1 MRQNLKSLAPILW
14 GVIIAFII
22 SIFAVWGGSGRLGES
37 RGSNT
42 IVTVGKEKVSADIY
56 IQNLRQR
63 LESMQREFNELDANF
78 IQQLNIPQQVLEQI
92 IQQSVVLQIAKEMG
106 IQASAEE
113 VRAKVKSFPVFQKD
127 GQFVG
132 FDEYQKFLSWNRISP
147 SEFEQSLTKDIIA
160 EKTIAVLTAGM
171 AVTKAEVWEN
181 YQKTQNSAKLE
192 YFLIEADKMELAK
205 PATPDELQTFFSEN
219 QENYTIPEKRNGTYV
234 FFDTEEIKSQIL
246 LDEGEIEQYY
256 QGNLEQFKDP
266 EKIQASRIFL
276 PLQEKEAPL
285 VLAEAQDILN
295 RINQGEDFG
304 ALAKSYSQDDKAENN
319 GDWGLY
325 EWKSLTQAE
334 QDQITAQDQG
344 QISEVIEL
352 EDGMAIVKTTLKEPA
367 VQKTLAQVSGQIRAL
382 LADQKAKDKAYAD
395 VDALLQSARK
405 ENNLD
410 VAAQKMGYKIKR
422 TGLLKEGDPIDE
434 IDPSGSISRALF
446 MLEEKAVSDPIYTF
460 KGAGLVQLQLTESSR
475 PAAFDEV
482 EAEVAE
488 ELNLTRKQEL
498 ALTQATSLQ
507 QEAARRGMETTAD
520 RHELEYKTIEEH
532 KKEQYL
538 AVIGENPEVD
548 EIAFSLEL
556 NQLSDPV
563 KYENGYIILR
573 VLDRKE
579 VTREDLEDNF
589 AEERDN
595 LLNVERNKFFQS
607 YYYRMRELKGIK
619 PNYELFLRLNSD
631 ILSRFER

>member
-42 IVTVGKEKVSADIY
+42 IVTIGKEKISADVY
-56 IQNLRQR
+56 IQSLRQR

-92 IQQSVVLQIAKEMG
+92 IQQSVVLQIAREMG

-147 SEFEQSLTKDIIA
+147 SEFEKSLTKDIIA
-160 EKTIAVLTAGM
+160 EKTIQVLTAGM
-171 AVTKAEVWEN
+171 AVTKAEIWEN
-181 YQKTQNSAKLE
+181 YQKTKNTAKLE
-192 YFLIEADKMELAK
+192 YVLIEADKMELVK
-205 PATPDELQTFFSEN
+205 PATQDELKTFFSEN
-219 QENYTIPEKRNGTYV
+219 KDNYTIPEKRNGTYI
-234 FFDTEEIKSQIL
+234 FIDTEEIKSQIL

-256 QGNLEQFKDP
+256 QANLEQFKDS
-266 EKIQASRIFL
+266 EQIQASRIFL
-276 PLQEKEAPL
+276 PLEEKESSL
-285 VLAEAQDILN
+285 VLAEAQDILK
-295 RINQGEDFG
+295 RIKQGEDFG
-304 ALAKSYSQDDKAENN
+304 ALAKSYSQDAKADSN

-325 EWKSLTQAE
+325 EWKSLTQPE
-334 QDQITAQDQG
+334 QDQINNLNQG
-344 QISEVIEL
+344 EVSEVIEL
-352 EDGMAIVKTTLKEPA
+352 ENGMAIVKTTLKEPA
-367 VQKTLAQVSGQIRAL
+367 VQKTLAQVSGQIQAL
-382 LADQKAKDKAYAD
+382 LSDQKAKDRAYAD
-395 VDALLQSARK
+395 IDALLQNARK

-410 VAAQKMGYKIKR
+410 IAAQKMGNKIKR
-422 TGLLKEGDPIDE
+422 TGLLKEGDPIEE

-446 MLEEKAVSDPIYTF
+446 ALEDKGISDQIYTF
-460 KGAGLVQLQLTESSR
+460 KGAGIVQLQLTEPSR
-475 PAAFDEV
+475 PATFSEV
-482 EAEVAE
+482 ETEVAE
-488 ELNLTRKQEL
+488 ELNLARKQEL
-498 ALTQATSLQ
+498 ALAQAAALK
-507 QEAARRGMETTAD
+507 QESSRRGMEATAE
-520 RHELEYKTIEEH
+520 RHELEFKTIEEH

-548 EIAFSLEL
+548 DIAFSLEL
-556 NQLSDPV
+556 NQVSDPI

-579 VTREDLEDNF
+579 VTQKDMEENYL
-589 AEERDN
+589 EERDN
-595 LLNVERNKFFQS
+595 LLNVKRNKFFQS
-607 YYYRMRELKGIK
+607 YYYRMREMKGIK
-619 PNYELFLRLNSD
+619 PNYELFLRINSD